1 MESIQ
6 VGPQRSTAIRLKAE
20 ATVHQTQDDQ
30 RGVQE
35 IGPLLICHGAMG
47 PWYIYRIHPKK
58 SIIEM
63 HNYVHMWYYTEKG

>member
-1 MESIQ
+1 
-6 VGPQRSTAIRLKAE
+6 
-20 ATVHQTQDDQ
+20 
-30 RGVQE
+30 
-35 IGPLLICHGAMG
+35 MG